1 MNNKTI
7 NLVKLNNK
15 AKKLVKKVPNAWTSG
30 QSWSQVPGRIHGY
43 RPEGHPGGEAS
54 VSLYY
59 FTLLRQIKLF

>member
-30 QSWSQVPGRIHGY
+30 QSWPQVPGRIHGY
-43 RPEGHPGGEAS
+43 RPEGHPGGEAP
-54 VSLYY
+54 VSSYY
-59 FTLLRQIKLF
+59 FSLLR